1 MCYTIRAGPLSH
13 YQPHRRWLRAQEAAC
28 TLLCV
33 LRRQA
38 TAVSGIRPSRERGW
52 TDIRKQTQNELYSLK
67 PNFSLKAIEI
77 SVENGDFF
85 VRNELESRNHTLD
98 LLNYWIQE
106 PSWPSLTISAA
117 LECAPCSSSSRHTS
131 VCPSLAAITR
141 AVSPSST
148 KRSVTETIRGRK
160 ENKTTKN
167 AKVSNAPTMYYTND
181 NTKLLPHPPN
191 WCLPHAQQAAGTL
204 PSFHSWQRPLMLYL
218 RSGQSI
224 AKQLQNVD
232 NTKSVNV

>member
-1 MCYTIRAGPLSH
+1 MRVKKRNEVIEADMTVAMRKTEAFMTMCYTIRAGPLSH

-38 TAVSGIRPSRERGW
+38 TAVSGIRHSRERGW

-98 LLNYWIQE
+98 LLNY
-106 PSWPSLTISAA
+106 
-117 LECAPCSSSSRHTS
+117 
-131 VCPSLAAITR
+131 
-141 AVSPSST
+141 
-148 KRSVTETIRGRK
+148 
-160 ENKTTKN
+160 
-167 AKVSNAPTMYYTND
+167 
-181 NTKLLPHPPN
+181 
-191 WCLPHAQQAAGTL
+191 
-204 PSFHSWQRPLMLYL
+204 
-218 RSGQSI
+218 
-224 AKQLQNVD
+224 
-232 NTKSVNV
+232 